1 MAGEADIDRDI
12 DTGADRREP
21 TMTLTGWRKFVEA
34 PAASFGLLSEPAW
47 RALTDETRAGYD
59 EARINYHSELV
70 VVATST
76 VREVTRHGR
85 LLTLLNRR
93 EISARRGLIVSGPPT
108 TGKSTAIKQLGRTH
122 ELMVRQRDPDPN
134 RIPVVYATTPP
145 KGSPRK
151 LAMEFARFL
160 GLPPIRRSYNA
171 TDIADAVCQILIE
184 SKVDL
189 VLVDEIHNLNL
200 ATAAGED
207 MSDHLKY
214 FTEHLPAT
222 FVYAGINVER
232 SGLFT
237 GVRGKQI
244 AGRCVL
250 VNTGPFPCQ
259 AEWSGL
265 VATLEAALR
274 LHAHQP
280 GTLTGLDQCLHR
292 RTGGMIGSL
301 SHLIRAAAL
310 TAILDGS
317 EAITRALLDSIPVD
331 HAAQADAHG
340 VA

>member
-1 MAGEADIDRDI
+1 MVVSAGAGVPD
-12 DTGADRREP
+12 AARREP
-21 TMTLTGWRKFVEA
+21 TMTLTGWRRFVDSA
-34 PAASFGLLSEPAW
+34 PASFDLL
-47 RALTDETRAGYD
+47 AGEQWQSLSGEQRGRYD

-76 VREVTRHGR
+76 VLEVARQGR
-85 LLTLLNRR
+85 LLTMLNRR
-93 EISARRGLIVSGPPT
+93 EISARRGLIVSGPQT
-108 TGKSTAIKQLGRTH
+108 TGKSTALKQLGRTH
-122 ELMVRQRDPDPN
+122 ELMVRERYPGTG
-134 RIPVVYATTPP
+134 RIPVVYVTTPP

-160 GLPPIRRSYNA
+160 GLPPVRRGQNT
-171 TDIADAVCQILIE
+171 TDIADAVCQVLIE
-184 SKVDL
+184 ARVDL

-200 ATAAGED
+200 ATSAGED

-222 FVYAGINVER
+222 FAYAGIDVER

-250 VNTGPFPCQ
+250 ISTGPFPLRQ
-259 AEWSGL
+259 EWAAL
-265 VATLEAALR
+265 LATLEGALR
-274 LHAHQP
+274 LHRHQP
-280 GTLTGLDQCLHR
+280 GTLPGLGKYLHQ

-301 SHLIRAAAL
+301 SHLVRAAAL
-310 TAILDGS
+310 VAILDGT
-317 EAITRALLDSIPVD
+317 EEITRKLLDSIPVD
-331 HAAQADAHG
+331 HAAQSGARG

>member
-1 MAGEADIDRDI
+1 MDGDQLDD
-12 DTGADRREP
+12 DLLDADRREP
-21 TMTLTGWRKFVEA
+21 TMTLSGWRRFVDS
-34 PAASFGLLSEPAW
+34 PPASFTPLPQQQW
-47 RALTDETRAGYD
+47 QQLTDEARGRYD
-59 EARINYHSELV
+59 EARINYHSEMV

-76 VREVTRHGR
+76 VREVARQGR
-85 LLTLLNRR
+85 LLTFLNRR
-93 EISARRGLIVSGPPT
+93 EISARRGLIVSGLQT
-108 TGKSTAIKQLGRTH
+108 TGKSTALKQLGRTH
-122 ELMVRQRDPDPN
+122 ELMVRQRHPGTD
-134 RIPVVYATTPP
+134 RIPVVYVTTPP

-160 GLPPIRRSYNA
+160 GLPAVRRGQNS
-171 TDIADAVCQILIE
+171 TDIADAVCQVLIDAR
-184 SKVDL
+184 VDL

-200 ATAAGED
+200 ATSAGED

-250 VNTGPFPCQ
+250 VNTGPFTCRD
-259 AEWSGL
+259 EWASL
-265 VATLEAALR
+265 LATLEAALR
-274 LHAHQP
+274 LHRHEP
-280 GTLTGLDQCLHR
+280 GTLPKLTRYLHQ

-301 SHLIRAAAL
+301 SHLVRAAAL
-310 TAILDGS
+310 TAILDGG
-317 EAITRALLDSIPVD
+317 EQITRKLLDSIPVD
-331 HAAQADAHG
+331 HAAQSAAHG